1 MPVYFV
7 ALIVFVK
14 FSPRL
19 EIEETTPMLFKKS
32 LTGIAVV
39 ADAVALVLYK
49 LELIVL
55 FVLSEGITIETDCGE
70 P

>member
-1 MPVYFV
+1 M